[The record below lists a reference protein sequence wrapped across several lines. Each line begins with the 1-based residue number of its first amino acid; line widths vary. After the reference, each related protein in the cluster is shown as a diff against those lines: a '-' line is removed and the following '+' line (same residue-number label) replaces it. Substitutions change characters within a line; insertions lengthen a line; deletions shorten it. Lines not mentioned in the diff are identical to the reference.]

1 RVYGDAVGG
10 VVAVSA
16 EIGRIRERR
25 ARSVQLGHESIIYTT
40 PTGGLEGTC
49 GWEISR
55 SRRSRDISVSGR
67 IYGDTSGDVVAAPPE
82 IGRIQEH
89 QARSVQLGHES
100 IRRTPDSSLEGTC
113 GREISRGRT
122 SSHVSVSGRSY
133 GKT

>member
-1 RVYGDAVGG
+1 
-10 VVAVSA
+10 
-16 EIGRIRERR
+16 ERR

-40 PTGGLEGTC
+40 TTGGLEGTC

-89 QARSVQLGHES
+89 RARSVQLGHES
-100 IRRTPDSSLEGTC
+100 IRGTPKSSLQGAC
-113 GREISRGRT
+113 A
-122 SSHVSVSGRSY
+122 
-133 GKT
+133 GKLRRVR